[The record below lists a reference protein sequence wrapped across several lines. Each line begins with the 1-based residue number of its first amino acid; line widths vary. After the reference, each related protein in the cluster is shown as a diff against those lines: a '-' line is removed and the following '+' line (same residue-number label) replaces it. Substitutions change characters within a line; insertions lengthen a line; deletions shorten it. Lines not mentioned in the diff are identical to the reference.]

1 MNYKLMK
8 VVQIVMGIYILL
20 FTFTRL
26 NPYWIQAGHTISNP
40 DFPESNQMG
49 LVQWPYT
56 IRRLGTTSVF
66 FIERPIIAETVP
78 QMILLGISRFSAF
91 YSYPA
96 IVLVFWTK
104 LRGLHSIID
113 KTPLSV
119 LIISDT
125 HKLHVYCGWVMFFD
139 ALLHTT
145 AHLIRWGLQGNLY
158 LLTSNKSWT
167 GITGLIA
174 VISICFV
181 VLPMTVLKKFIKF
194 EIRKYIHYL
203 FWLLALVLT
212 FHVPFAAFPNGGFCS
227 FIFPVL
233 MLSYA
238 LDAMYVKFFMSERIT
253 TPSYK
258 VLNSGVELSMPVSDR
273 FQKSLKSGGYGYV
286 MLPWVSKHQW
296 HAYSLYENPLDT
308 SIRHMFLAKAG
319 DWTSEVHTRVEE
331 VDATARPLWIT
342 GPFPSPYNNAY
353 NYDSMILVAAGIGIT
368 PALSCIESYK
378 ESRRVNL
385 IWTVR
390 DASMLVFFL
399 ENAKLDEKGLNFIF
413 YTGKEELPETI
424 ENFNVSAHVK
434 IIHKRPN
441 LSILLPKIIAYFER
455 RNTNTVPTNTVAVSK
470 DKNSPTLKGV
480 ENGSGLSLDDNDKD
494 VEQDVSLEQVLAPS
508 TDAALEESVRE
519 SSKHRKTP
527 GPRHSIWNTNS
538 KHIVLSDEIDTL
550 HDNDELWDEINKP
563 RPIETSAQFVKTG
576 MSNEKLEHWGF
587 MYCGSRNPL
596 LDSLVKESKTLKIP
610 LHEEAFDW

>member
-1 MNYKLMK
+1 MK
-8 VVQIVMGIYILL
+8 VAQIVMGIYILL
-20 FTFTRL
+20 MTFTQL
-26 NPYWIQAGHTISNP
+26 GNPFWGKPTRTIVNP
-40 DFPESNQMG
+40 NFPESNELG

-56 IRRLGTTSVF
+56 SRIYGSATQLYFG
-66 FIERPIIAETVP
+66 RPIVATTIIE
-78 QMILLGISRFSAF
+78 MILLGISRFSAF

-119 LIISDT
+119 LTISDT
-125 HKLHVYCGWVMFFD
+125 HKLHAYCGWVMFFD

-158 LLTSNKSWT
+158 LLASKESRT
-167 GITGLIA
+167 GITGLIG
-174 VISICFV
+174 IITILIV
-181 VLPMTVLKKFIKF
+181 VLPMTVFKKYMKF
-194 EIRKYIHYL
+194 EIRKYTHYL
-203 FWLLALVLT
+203 FWLLALVLSL
-212 FHVPFAAFPNGGFCS
+212 HVPIQAFPNGGFCG
-227 FIFPVL
+227 FVFPIL

-238 LDAMYVKFFMSERIT
+238 IDAMYVKFLMSERIT

-258 VLNSGVELSMPVSDR
+258 VLKAGVELSMPVSER

-286 MLPWVSKHQW
+286 MLPWISKYQW
-296 HAYSLYENPLDT
+296 HAYSLYENPLDP

-319 DWTSEVHTRVEE
+319 DWTSEVHTRIEE

-390 DASMLVFFL
+390 DPAMLVFFL
-399 ENAKLDEKGLNFIF
+399 ENAKLDERGLNFIF
-413 YTGKEELPETI
+413 YTGKEDLPETI
-424 ENFNVSAHVK
+424 ENFNVTAHLK
-434 IIHKRPN
+434 IIHKRPD
-441 LSILLPKIIAYFER
+441 LSVLIPKIIAHFER
-455 RNTNTVPTNTVAVSK
+455 RGANTVSFNKNTVHSK
-470 DKNSPTLKGV
+470 DKNSPILEDV
-480 ENGSGLSLDDNDKD
+480 EFGSGLSSEL
-494 VEQDVSLEQVLAPS
+494 EQDISQEPVLPTS
-508 TDAALEESVRE
+508 TIAALEENA
-519 SSKHRKTP
+519 KKIKTS
-527 GPRHSIWNTNS
+527 GKRHSVWTTNS
-538 KHIVLSDEIDTL
+538 QQEEWDA
-550 HDNDELWDEINKP
+550 DNEP
-563 RPIETSAQFVKTG
+563 PQPIETSAQFVKTG
-576 MSNEKLEHWGF
+576 VSDKKLEHWGL

-596 LDSLVKESKTLKIP
+596 LTALIKESKALNIP